1 MIKNTK
7 WQFYFSKID
16 LRKRCFLTK
25 LTAKSHLYLIKYME
39 EDISPTVMF
48 RGTPC
53 RKLEKKINKKDMKKD
68 VKMED

>member
-1 MIKNTK
+1 
-7 WQFYFSKID
+7 
-16 LRKRCFLTK
+16 
-25 LTAKSHLYLIKYME
+25 ME
-39 EDISPTVMF
+39 EDILKYSPTVMF